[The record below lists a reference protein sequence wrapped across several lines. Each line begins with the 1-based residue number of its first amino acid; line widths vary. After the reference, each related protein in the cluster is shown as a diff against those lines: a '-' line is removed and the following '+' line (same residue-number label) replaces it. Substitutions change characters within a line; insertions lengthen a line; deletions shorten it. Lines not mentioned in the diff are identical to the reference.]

1 MKITE
6 ATFDVDKIEKNDIGL
21 MTLKMYLQHKN
32 QSDKY
37 HPSDAYDFDLEKLN
51 RDNFTTSQMI
61 WMGNDKFTL
70 KSSDK
75 GSKILKGDELVGII
89 IGDTLFKKKQSRY
102 NIEPKFYLWR
112 DEKNVKLDNVII
124 VKYFEDILAKIDDVA
139 YKNISEHPV
148 VLRRFINGG
157 EQLTI
162 RTTKTLTK
170 NSGETIVILNEEGQI
185 VSMAADEWGATLLTV
200 AKEYRGRGLGEI
212 IGKVWYHFNPDYTS
226 GGYTPQGRANAIK
239 LWKNRVRELI
249 ASGVYSELVKRG
261 RISLDQ
267 VREIVKQVG
276 KTEKKVI
283 PTKQKKPDP
292 EILVMVDDVQFII
305 YDKKFYDDQKSEYI
319 YGFGFI
325 RDLPNGDLYPYRVEW
340 EPKFK
345 KLATMLVF
353 TLDKEPLEIDHSAA
367 DFLDDFEQYPEI
379 KKKGSKAT
387 VGPNVRKM
395 AKDLARYEEAYRYT
409 RDKYDE
415 IKYMLMDMAN
425 SKWD

>member
-1 MKITE
+1 
-6 ATFDVDKIEKNDIGL
+6 
-21 MTLKMYLQHKN
+21 
-32 QSDKY
+32 
-37 HPSDAYDFDLEKLN
+37 
-51 RDNFTTSQMI
+51 
-61 WMGNDKFTL
+61 MGDDKFTL

-89 IGDTLFKKKQSRY
+89 IGDTLFKKKHSRY

-162 RTTKTLTK
+162 RTTKTPTK

-200 AKEYRGRGLGEI
+200 AKEYRGRGLGEV

-249 ASGVYSELVKRG
+249 ASGAYSELVKRG

-267 VREIVKQVG
+267 VREIVK
-276 KTEKKVI
+276 
-283 PTKQKKPDP
+283 
-292 EILVMVDDVQFII
+292 
-305 YDKKFYDDQKSEYI
+305 
-319 YGFGFI
+319 
-325 RDLPNGDLYPYRVEW
+325 
-340 EPKFK
+340 
-345 KLATMLVF
+345 
-353 TLDKEPLEIDHSAA
+353 
-367 DFLDDFEQYPEI
+367 
-379 KKKGSKAT
+379 
-387 VGPNVRKM
+387 
-395 AKDLARYEEAYRYT
+395 
-409 RDKYDE
+409 
-415 IKYMLMDMAN
+415 
-425 SKWD
+425 